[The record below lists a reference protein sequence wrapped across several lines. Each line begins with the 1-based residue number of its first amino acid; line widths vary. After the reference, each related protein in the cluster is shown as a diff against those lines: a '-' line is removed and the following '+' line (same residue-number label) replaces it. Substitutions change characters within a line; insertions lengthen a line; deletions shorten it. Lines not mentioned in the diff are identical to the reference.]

1 MPRVPFESLPY
12 DARVWIFGS
21 SDSITSDGAKM
32 LLAAVDEW
40 LDSWKA
46 HGDPLVCARDWKE
59 GRFLVIGVDQRSVGA
74 SGCSVDALFRV
85 LKSLESSIGTTLLGN
100 DRVFYRTG
108 AETILAGERSQFSA
122 LAQSG
127 LVHESTRVFDTSI
140 TDAGT
145 YRTSFE
151 KLAADSWHRALL
163 KPSSAPGSQRQTN
176 RL

>member
-1 MPRVPFESLPY
+1 MPRVPFESLPN
-12 DARVWIFGS
+12 DARIWIFGS
-21 SDSITSDGAKM
+21 SDSITSDGARK
-32 LLAAVDEW
+32 LLTAVDEW
-40 LDSWKA
+40 LDGWKA

-59 GRFLVIGVDQRSVGA
+59 GRFLVIGVDQRSAGA
-74 SGCSVDALFRV
+74 SGCSIDALFRV
-85 LKSLESSIGTTLLGN
+85 LKSLESNIGTTLLGN

-122 LAQSG
+122 LALNG

-140 TDAGT
+140 TDAGS

-151 KLAADSWHRALL
+151 KRAADSWHRVLL
-163 KPSSAPGSQRQTN
+163 KPSNAPGSQKQTN